1 MREIERAVGDDDLQA
16 YVDDCLDPVRLA
28 DVEAYIAAHPEV
40 ASRIAAYRQQRL
52 RLRQAFAEAVPPR
65 PEADRAL
72 MRLAET
78 HLLRRRTRR
87 LLAAVAMVAILVGGA
102 SGWMLHG
109 LALPMLGDGQVVG
122 IAALADEASAA
133 HLVFAADHKRPVE
146 IDAAHA
152 DDLNRWLSSRLAHPV
167 AAMDLARAGYR
178 FMGGRL
184 IATDHGPAALFMYDD
199 DKGTRLSLLVR
210 PMEKADMEAPMQPVE
225 ANGVGC
231 YAWARH
237 GMGFSL
243 AGDTTEAK
251 LEQAAAELHR
261 QSAAGG
267 GTGI

>member
-1 MREIERAVGDDDLQA
+1 MKEIERAVSDDDLQA

-28 DVEAYIAAHPEV
+28 EVEAYIAAQPEV
-40 ASRIAAYRQQRL
+40 ATRLAAYRQQRQH
-52 RLRQAFAEAVPPR
+52 LRQAFAQAVPPR

-78 HLLRRRTRR
+78 HLQRRRQRR
-87 LLAAVAMVAILVGGA
+87 VLAAVAMVAILLGTA
-102 SGWMLHG
+102 SGWVLRDAAGPLSGNH
-109 LALPMLGDGQVVG
+109 LIG

-146 IDAAHA
+146 LDAAHA
-152 DDLNRWLSSRLAHPV
+152 DDLNRWLSTRLDHPV
-167 AAMDLARAGYR
+167 AAIDLAAAGYR

-199 DKGTRLSLLVR
+199 DKGTRLSLLIR
-210 PMEKADMEAPMQPVE
+210 PMEKVDMEAPMESVT
-225 ANGVGC
+225 ANGVDG
-231 YAWARH
+231 YAWAQR

-243 AGDTTEAK
+243 VGATTGAK
-251 LEQAAAELHR
+251 LEQAAVEAQR
-261 QSAAGG
+261 QN

>member
-122 IAALADEASAA
+122 
-133 HLVFAADHKRPVE
+133 
-146 IDAAHA
+146 
-152 DDLNRWLSSRLAHPV
+152 
-167 AAMDLARAGYR
+167 
-178 FMGGRL
+178 
-184 IATDHGPAALFMYDD
+184 
-199 DKGTRLSLLVR
+199 
-210 PMEKADMEAPMQPVE
+210 
-225 ANGVGC
+225 
-231 YAWARH
+231 
-237 GMGFSL
+237 
-243 AGDTTEAK
+243 
-251 LEQAAAELHR
+251 
-261 QSAAGG
+261 GG
-267 GTGI
+267 GASRRRPGGA